1 MEIRRFEK
9 EDAEAVAAVVCETA
23 AVSNAKDYPPEYI
36 EELKR
41 THTAEVLLERA
52 AQGHM
57 YVACADGKIVG
68 TGTVAPFWGSVT
80 ESILLTIF
88 VLPAYQGKGIGRA
101 IIETLEQDE
110 YALRANRIEIPASL
124 TGVNFYRHLGY
135 EYKDGITEPENGL
148 MYRLEKRKAV
158 TSD

>member
-1 MEIRRFEK
+1 MEIRRFTEQ
-9 EDAEAVAAVVCETA
+9 DAAETA
-23 AVSNAKDYPPEYI
+23 SVVAKTAEISNSRDYPPEYI

-52 AQGHM
+52 EQGHM
-57 YVACADGKIVG
+57 YVACADHRIVG
-68 TGTVAPFWGSVT
+68 TGTIAPYWGSAT

-88 VLPAYQGKGIGRA
+88 VLPEYQGRGIGRA
-101 IIETLEQDE
+101 IIETLEQDV

-124 TGVNFYRHLGY
+124 TGVGFYRHLGY
-135 EYKDGITEPENGL
+135 EYKGGITEPENGL

-158 TSD
+158 ASD